1 MTRLRQQASVMR
13 SVEAERVA
21 RRRIGP
27 TNEARRANLV
37 RQHGLS
43 MRDEAQV
50 RVMPM
55 NWREIAKTFFGA
67 GLFVFALVGVMAV
80 GGGL

>member
-1 MTRLRQQASVMR
+1 MRLRQQASVMR
-13 SVEAERVA
+13 SVEAEHVA
-21 RRRIGP
+21 RRRIDP

-43 MRDEAQV
+43 MREHPLL
-50 RVMPM
+50 RVLPM
-55 NWREIAKTFFGA
+55 SRRDVAKTFFGA